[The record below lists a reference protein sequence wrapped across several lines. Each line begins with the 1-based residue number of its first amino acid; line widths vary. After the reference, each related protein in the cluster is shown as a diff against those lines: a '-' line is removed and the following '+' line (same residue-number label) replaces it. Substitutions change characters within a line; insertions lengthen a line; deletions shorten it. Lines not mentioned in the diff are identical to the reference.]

1 MEVVEVAEGRIY
13 EQASKL
19 REICII
25 QMLEVKILPV
35 QIKGF
40 FFSIS

>member
-1 MEVVEVAEGRIY
+1 MEIVEVAEDRIY
-13 EQASKL
+13 KQASKL

-25 QMLEVKILPV
+25 QMLKGKILPV
-35 QIKGF
+35 QSKGF